1 MTSPSLCDADAALK
15 EAHRRPSSARVVVHP
30 LLDQCTTFCNLA
42 LKTQPHRQEQGQ
54 PPSPSFASLVNSVS
68 ERGTGE
74 GSRVVMANSAKKK
87 NGDIFQK
94 IFRCYKAVEIAVRK
108 KKLFNIGPGY
118 YPAKQVRWF
127 GGDPK
132 SPAC

>member
-1 MTSPSLCDADAALK
+1 M
-15 EAHRRPSSARVVVHP
+15 
-30 LLDQCTTFCNLA
+30 
-42 LKTQPHRQEQGQ
+42 
-54 PPSPSFASLVNSVS
+54 VNSVS

-118 YPAKQVRWF
+118 FPAKQVHWF
-127 GGDPK
+127 GGVSSMLVHRALDNK
-132 SPAC
+132 FYSSPCSGWLKWI